1 MVKNSACC
9 LLLGL
14 PLIGWIPA
22 AFAQSS
28 ADSDQ
33 LAEIVVTAQKRAE
46 SLQNVPVSITT
57 FGTQDLKDRAVE
69 SFMDYATSVPN
80 LGFGASGDGAANSR
94 TISIRGVSG
103 DNTTGFYLDE
113 TPLPDS
119 LDPRI
124 VDVDHIEVLR
134 GPQGTL
140 YGARSMGGTVRLL
153 TNQPD
158 TNTMSAS
165 VHAGISSTQHTSA
178 PNYVAD
184 GVVNLPLIQDRLAVR
199 MVGFFDREAGFFKRE
214 FPVTPG
220 ETQLATVRDVGRSV
234 VQGGSASLLLK
245 VNDTLSITPRIL
257 HQETAYN
264 GFPFADAT
272 DTNLSPTNFVQTRL
286 FNDPEGGSDRW
297 TLYSLG
303 IHYKLP
309 FGELVSS
316 TSYFDR
322 LVVER
327 EDESDVVSLF
337 FYTPAGLPPVESQ
350 ITEIKPLHRFV
361 QEVRFAS
368 ELPGAWQFVVGGYF
382 SATNGQS
389 TPGLYPPTL
398 VPGLTE
404 ISGYPGDLFFYQNY
418 PSSIREP
425 AVFGEVSWRATSQLK
440 LTAGARWYEIKST
453 ASGTEQGAAVG
464 TVVTDAPGT
473 LTEVGVNPK
482 FQADYQI
489 NPDAMVYATA
499 AKGFRPGGL
508 VPTVPSA
515 DALGCPG
522 QLAALGLTTQQT
534 HRYQSDSLWN
544 YELGTKTAWFD
555 NRLTVNADVF
565 YIDWKDIQQQILLG
579 CGFQFRTNAGAAKSE
594 GTELE
599 VHARPLHGL
608 DISGGVGYQHA
619 VITKAGAGGTESPLQ
634 PGDRV
639 YQVPDWTANG
649 SATYTMPLTS
659 RFSLVNNLTYS
670 YVGESKSANNDPF
683 DPRTR
688 SPYSLLDARCALVF
702 GHSEVALVGKNLT
715 NEHANLADNRS
726 IAVELP
732 GRPRIVTNRPITIG
746 IEFRSTFQ

>member
-1 MVKNSACC
+1 MKKSVRRWFVAV
-9 LLLGL
+9 
-14 PLIGWIPA
+14 PLIAWVPA
-22 AFAQSS
+22 VFADAT
-28 ADSDQ
+28 ADQDQ

-46 SLQNVPVSITT
+46 SLQTVPVSITT
-57 FGTQDLKDRAVE
+57 FGAQELKDRAVE

-124 VDVDHIEVLR
+124 VDIDHIEVLR

-158 TNTMSAS
+158 TNNFTTS
-165 VHAGISSTQHTSA
+165 VHAGISSTQHTNA

-184 GVVNLPLIQDRLAVR
+184 GVVNLPLIQDTLAVR
-199 MVGFFDREAGFFKRE
+199 MVGFFDREAGFFKRQ
-214 FPVTPG
+214 FPVSAG
-220 ETQLATVRDVGRSV
+220 GTQLATVDDVGRSV
-234 VQGGSASLLLK
+234 VGGGSVSLLLK
-245 VNDTLSITPRIL
+245 LNDALTIIPRIL

-264 GFPFADAT
+264 GFAFADAT

-303 IHYKLP
+303 IHYSLP

-322 LVVER
+322 RVIER

-368 ELPGAWQFVVGGYF
+368 ELKGPWQFVVGAYF

-398 VPGLTE
+398 VPGLTDV
-404 ISGYPGDLFFYQNY
+404 SGYPGDLFFYQNY

-425 AVFGEVSWRATSQLK
+425 AVFGELSWQATAQLK

-464 TVVTDAPGT
+464 AVVTDAPDT

-482 FQADYQI
+482 FQADYQL

-515 DALGCPG
+515 QALGCPA

-534 HRYQSDSLWN
+534 HKYQSDSLWN
-544 YELGTKTAWFD
+544 YELGTKTAWLD

-619 VITKAGAGGTESPLQ
+619 VITKAGAGGAQSPLQ

-639 YQVPDWTANG
+639 YQVPDWTGNA
-649 SATYTMPLTS
+649 SATYTVPLTS

-670 YVGESKSANNDPF
+670 YVGESKSANNNPF

-688 SPYSLLDARCALVF
+688 SPYALLDARCALAF
-702 GHSEVALVGKNLT
+702 GRNEIALVGKNLT

-732 GRPRIVTNRPITIG
+732 GRPRIVTNQPITIG

>member
-1 MVKNSACC
+1 MMKSASRLLVTVALIACAPAVVANS
-9 LLLGL
+9 
-14 PLIGWIPA
+14 PA
-22 AFAQSS
+22 
-28 ADSDQ
+28 DGDQ
-33 LAEIVVTAQKRAE
+33 LAEIVVTAQKRTE
-46 SLQNVPVSITT
+46 SLQTVPVSITT
-57 FGTQDLKDRAVE
+57 FGTQELKDRAVE
-69 SFMDYATSVPN
+69 RFMDYATMVPN

-124 VDVDHIEVLR
+124 VDIDHIEVLR

-158 TNTMSAS
+158 TNRASAS
-165 VHAGISSTQHTSA
+165 VHAGISSTQHTQA

-184 GVVNLPLIQDRLAVR
+184 GVVNLPLIQDTLGLR

-214 FPVTPG
+214 FPTTPG
-220 ETQLATVRDVGRSV
+220 GTALATVDDVGRSV
-234 VQGGSASLLLK
+234 VQGGSLSLLLK
-245 VNDTLSITPRIL
+245 LNDALTITPRVL

-272 DTNLSPTNFVQTRL
+272 ATNLSPTNFVQSRL
-286 FNDPEGGSDRW
+286 FDVPEGGSDRW

-303 IHYKLP
+303 IRFSLP

-322 LVVER
+322 RIIER

-337 FYTPAGLPPVESQ
+337 FYTPAGLPPVVSQ

-368 ELPGAWQFVVGGYF
+368 QLHGPWQFVVGAYF

-389 TPGLYPPTL
+389 TPGLYPPTI
-398 VPGLTE
+398 VPGLTAVA
-404 ISGYPGDLFFYQNY
+404 GYPGDLFFYQNY
-418 PSSIREP
+418 PSGIREP
-425 AVFGEVSWRATSQLK
+425 AVFGELSFQATSQLK

-464 TVVTDAPGT
+464 TVVTDAPST

-482 FQADYQI
+482 FQADYQL

-515 DALGCPG
+515 EALGCPA

-534 HRYQSDSLWN
+534 HKYQSDSLWN
-544 YELGTKTAWFD
+544 YELGTKTAWLD

-599 VHARPLHGL
+599 LHARPLHGL
-608 DISGGVGYQHA
+608 DLSGGIGYQHA
-619 VITKAGAGGTESPLQ
+619 VITKAGAGGAQSPLQ

-639 YQVPDWTANG
+639 YQVPDWTANT
-649 SATYTMPLTS
+649 SVTYTLALSS

-670 YVGESKSANNDPF
+670 YVGGSKSANNDPF
-683 DPRTR
+683 NPRTR
-688 SPYSLLDARCALVF
+688 SPYSLLDARFALAF
-702 GHSEVALVGKNLT
+702 GRSELALVGKNLT

-732 GRPRIVTNRPITIG
+732 GRPRIVTNQPVTIG
-746 IEFRSTFQ
+746 IEFRSTFE